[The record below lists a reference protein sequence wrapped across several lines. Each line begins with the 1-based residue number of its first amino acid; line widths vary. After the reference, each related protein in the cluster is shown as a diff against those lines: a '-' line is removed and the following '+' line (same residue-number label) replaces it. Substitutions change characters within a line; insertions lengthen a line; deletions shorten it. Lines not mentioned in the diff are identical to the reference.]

1 MNFAIIGCGLIGQKR
16 AKSLSK
22 NLILYTR
29 NVHFNCTVSFYNQ
42 YNGCTAINF

>member
-22 NLILYTR
+22 NRLLYACDVDLKR
-29 NVHFNCTVSFYNQ
+29 AEVL
-42 YNGCTAINF
+42 